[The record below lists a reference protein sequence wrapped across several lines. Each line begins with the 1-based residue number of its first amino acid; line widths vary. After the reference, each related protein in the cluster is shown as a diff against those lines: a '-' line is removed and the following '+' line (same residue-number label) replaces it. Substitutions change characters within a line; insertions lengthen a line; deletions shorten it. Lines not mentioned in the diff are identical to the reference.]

1 MTHVM
6 TGTGEAV
13 RVPAGVPFGASSRF
27 SRIGHAGARVTQNKA
42 LAQAHAADVAAV
54 AERQDRA
61 AFARLYGYYAPRLK
75 SFFLRQR
82 VAPDKAEELAQEAMI
97 SLWRKAAS
105 FESSKASVSTWLFT
119 IARNKRIDML
129 RRENRPEIGKDD
141 YLLLVGPAEEA
152 DQSAIASSE
161 AEQLASGIAELSP
174 EQQEVL
180 QKAFY
185 EDLSHSE
192 IAEALGLPLGTV
204 KSRIRL
210 ALMRLKILVSE
221 S

>member
-1 MTHVM
+1 MSPSALVN
-6 TGTGEAV
+6 V
-13 RVPAGVPFGASSRF
+13 RGILSRAGISAD
-27 SRIGHAGARVTQNKA
+27 RVTQDKELA
-42 LAQAHAADVAAV
+42 LAHAADVAAI
-54 AERQDRA
+54 AARQDRA
-61 AFARLYGYYAPRLK
+61 AFSRLYAHYAPRLK

-105 FESSKASVSTWLFT
+105 FEPSKASVSTWLFT

-141 YLLLVGPAEEA
+141 YLLIVSPSEEA
-152 DQSAIASSE
+152 DQGALAASD
-161 AEQLASGIAELSP
+161 AEQLASGMAALSP

-210 ALMRLKILVSE
+210 ALIRLKVLVSE